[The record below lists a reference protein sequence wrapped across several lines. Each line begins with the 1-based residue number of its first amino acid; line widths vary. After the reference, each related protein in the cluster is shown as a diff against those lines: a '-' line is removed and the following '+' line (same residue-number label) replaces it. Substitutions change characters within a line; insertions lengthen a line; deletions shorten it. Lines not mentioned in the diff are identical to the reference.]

1 MARNGVESMRK
12 LLDALF
18 SHKKLSFIIPLLSA
32 VVMYLLFIVFVNRPD
47 KLRLAVMTPIVTLIC
62 FFGVFLVVFAQVK
75 NRLCPEWF
83 LNLVELLIL
92 VIFCLFSIVS
102 CIWFLINPFQ
112 NYSEML
118 CSSMVTWSAVCWA
131 HSKRQ

>member
-1 MARNGVESMRK
+1 MRK

-62 FFGVFLVVFAQVK
+62 FFGVLLVVFAQVK

-92 VIFCLFSIVS
+92 VIFGLFSIVS

-118 CSSMVTWSAVCWA
+118 CPGMVAWSAVCWA

>member
-1 MARNGVESMRK
+1 MRK

-47 KLRLAVMTPIVTLIC
+47 KLRLAVITPIVTLIR

-75 NRLCPEWF
+75 NRLCTEWF

-92 VIFCLFSIVS
+92 VIFGLFSIVS

-118 CSSMVTWSAVCWA
+118 CSSMVAWSAVCWA